1 MLNTVAII
9 GRPNVGKSTLFNK
22 LTKSRNAI
30 VSDFSGLTKDRNYGL
45 LSIGDN
51 KTFLIDTGGIDSS
64 KKESIENDITE
75 QAWIA
80 VDESSLVL
88 FVIDGSE
95 ELTNLD
101 TKILENLRKRNKKF
115 IAILNKNDKK
125 NVSNASFDLSQ
136 KGIKDSISISA
147 EHSIGLDELKK
158 YLKSNIAENISDTE
172 EGNSPKISI
181 IGRPNAGKSTLIN
194 SLSLKDRVIVSPL
207 AGTTIDAINV
217 PIEFGKRKYELF
229 DTAGIRKGYK
239 TKTNIEY
246 FSYVRAMHAA
256 SESDITTLLID
267 ADSGL
272 VDQDLKILS
281 MIEKFGKPI
290 ILAINKIDL
299 LSRKKMKE
307 FFDNKKMEKR
317 FFEDLKLIK
326 ISALKGK
333 GFKKLFREIDDTLQK
348 SVTKFTTSKLNRILK
363 RVIEERSPPSV
374 SGKSLKFRYI
384 HFAGINPTTLV
395 IHASQDKKL
404 PANYK
409 KYIYNSFKKYLDL
422 KSIQLKIIFRKSDNP
437 YKGKNTLTERQIK
450 KRKRLLSFVKKA
462 KK

>member
-22 LTKSRNAI
+22 LTKSRSAI
-30 VSDFSGLTKDRNYGL
+30 VSNFSGLTKDRNYGL
-45 LSIGDN
+45 LSIGDS

-64 KKESIENDITE
+64 KKESIENEISE

-101 TKILENLRKRNKKF
+101 SKILENLRKRNKKF

-158 YLKSNIAENISDTE
+158 YLKSNIADNISDPE

-217 PIEFGKRKYELF
+217 PIEFGERKYELF

-256 SESDITTLLID
+256 SESDITILLID

-317 FFEDLKLIK
+317 FFEDLKLVK

-333 GFKKLFREIDDTLQK
+333 GFKKLFKEIDDTLQK

-395 IHASQDKKL
+395 IHSSQDKKL